1 MKTSLQFLQDLGAP
15 SWEFR
20 VLVVTVLMNVQM
32 NISEQGKHRKRKILS
47 VPMFDH
53 SENHFFPEKN
63 FY

>member
-20 VLVVTVLMNVQM
+20 VLVVIVLMN
-32 NISEQGKHRKRKILS
+32 IFEQGKHRKRKILS